1 MAMIDLKKLR
11 DWTGLYLSWLASSI
25 TIAVCLGI
33 IAFLCIK
40 GFSQVNYNFL
50 VTPPNP
56 SMNQSMSGGIS
67 TPIIGT
73 ILLTL
78 TGMLFAVPWG
88 LATAIYLSEYGGGR
102 NMIKIFRL
110 AIDVL
115 ASVPTIVIAIF
126 GMAIFSLPQFG
137 FLSSMVQGVEGVNR
151 AYGRSFLVAG
161 LTMAVMI
168 LPIIVRIFEEA
179 IGAVPVNYRESA
191 LALGASK
198 WQSITTVVLPSAR
211 GGIIT
216 GIILGMGR
224 IIGDTAIVWLALGG
238 TLRMTGIQPWWT
250 PVNWLSTLQNT
261 GSTLTTY
268 VFYASP
274 AGEGNMPEKAFGA
287 AFVLIIIIIFLNLFT
302 DLLGRIGYSVKEN

>member
-1 MAMIDLKKLR
+1 VSEINKLK
-11 DWTGLYLSWLASSI
+11 DWSGLFFSWLASSLS
-25 TIAVCLGI
+25 IAVCLGI
-33 IAFLCIK
+33 IAFLFIK
-40 GFSQVNYNFL
+40 GFSQVNYDFL
-50 VTPPNP
+50 VSPPNP
-56 SMNQSMSGGIS
+56 SLNQSMSGGIS

-73 ILLTL
+73 VLLTL
-78 TGMLFAVPWG
+78 TGIIFAVPWG
-88 LATAIYLSEYGGGR
+88 LATAIYLAEYGGKKYI
-102 NMIKIFRL
+102 IKIFRL

-115 ASVPTIVIAIF
+115 SSVPTIVIAIF
-126 GMAIFSLPQFG
+126 GIALFSLPEFG

-161 LTMAVMI
+161 LTMAIMI

-179 IGAVPVNYRESA
+179 ILAVPANYRESS

-211 GGIIT
+211 NGLIT

-238 TLRMTGIQPWWT
+238 TLRMTGIQPWWM
-250 PVNWLSTLQNT
+250 PVNWFSTLQNT

-287 AFVLIIIIIFLNLFT
+287 AFVLILIIIFLNLIT
-302 DLLGRIGYSVKEN
+302 DFLGRIGRRVKEN